1 MNKIEAVMHALTLAD
16 RPWKRDQ
23 WLARG
28 FAKIHARP
36 GALLNYWTKRLAVA
50 APSDVAM
57 YERFWAMYESAEK
70 PLAIRLQKTAT
81 GDAFDGVA
89 CAHVIEVKTLSDKEI
104 KGRAEIC
111 KQCEFFDSMA
121 LRGNGRC
128 MKCNCN
134 PALKIKMSDEEC
146 PVGKWRAA

>member
-1 MNKIEAVMHALTLAD
+1 MNKIEAVMHALTLGD

-36 GALLNYWTKRLAVA
+36 GALLSYWTKRLAVA

-57 YERFWAMYESAEK
+57 LERFWGIYQASEK
-70 PLAIRLQKTAT
+70 PLVVAIDLQKAVVV
-81 GDAFDGVA
+81 GVG
-89 CAHVIEVKTLSDKEI
+89 VISDEEI

-111 KQCEFFDSMA
+111 KKCEFFEPLA
-121 LRGNGRC
+121 LRGNGKC

-134 PALKIKMSDEEC
+134 PALKIRIAEEEC
-146 PVGKWRAA
+146 PVGKWRAI

>member
-36 GALLNYWTKRLAVA
+36 GALLSYWTKRLAVA

-57 YERFWAMYESAEK
+57 LERFWAIYESAEK
-70 PLAIRLQKTAT
+70 PLTEAIESQKTAPEVV
-81 GDAFDGVA
+81 GV
-89 CAHVIEVKTLSDKEI
+89 VGLSDEEI
-104 KGRAEIC
+104 ESRAEIC
-111 KQCEFFDSMA
+111 KRCEFFDSMA
-121 LRGNGRC
+121 LRGNGKC

-134 PALKIKMSDEEC
+134 PALKIRISEEEC

>member
-36 GALLNYWTKRLAVA
+36 GALLSYWTKRLAVA

-57 YERFWAMYESAEK
+57 YERFWAIYESAEK
-70 PLAIRLQKTAT
+70 PLTAAIESQKTAT
-81 GDAFDGVA
+81 D
-89 CAHVIEVKTLSDKEI
+89 VIDVVGLSDEEI
-104 KGRAEIC
+104 ENRAEIC

-121 LRGNGRC
+121 LRGNGKC

-134 PALKIKMSDEEC
+134 PALKIRISEEEC

>member
-36 GALLNYWTKRLAVA
+36 GALLSYWTKRLAVA

-57 YERFWAMYESAEK
+57 FERFWGIYESAEK
-70 PLAIRLQKTAT
+70 PLTAAIESQKTDVV
-81 GDAFDGVA
+81 GLVDVRR
-89 CAHVIEVKTLSDKEI
+89 ISDEEI

-111 KQCEFFDSMA
+111 KQCEFFDPLA
-121 LRGNGRC
+121 LRGNGKC

-134 PALKIKMSDEEC
+134 PALKIKISDEEC
-146 PVGKWRAA
+146 PVGKWRKA

>member
-36 GALLNYWTKRLAVA
+36 GALLSYWTKRLAVA

-57 YERFWAMYESAEK
+57 YERFWAIYESAEK
-70 PLAIRLQKTAT
+70 PLTAAIESQKT
-81 GDAFDGVA
+81 DVVD
-89 CAHVIEVKTLSDKEI
+89 EVGLSDEEI
-104 KGRAEIC
+104 ESRAEIC

-121 LRGNGRC
+121 LRGNGKC

-134 PALKIKMSDEEC
+134 PALKIRISEEEC